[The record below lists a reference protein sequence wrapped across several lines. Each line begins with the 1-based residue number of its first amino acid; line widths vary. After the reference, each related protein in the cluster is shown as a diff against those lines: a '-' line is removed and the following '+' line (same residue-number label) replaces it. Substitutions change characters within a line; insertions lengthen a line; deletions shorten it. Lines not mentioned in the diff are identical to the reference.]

1 MLTIRDLIEEVKK
14 VANEYSI
21 QGDIVPEDN
30 LNNTDIFDCRI
41 NNFINISLL
50 KIFREYLSSSIKTIP
65 IFPIKSLHSDKKI
78 VQHLNDDIVYTY
90 GSEVKSISFQVSNN
104 ATIVLEKISEN
115 NIEIIETINIY
126 ESNNF
131 STIQRKIEGL
141 NASDKLNIRFSGN
154 YPYLIRNIGVYDV
167 EYEKENDIPVNTEY
181 TEIVL
186 PNDILRIN
194 AIKLENERGIEI
206 DFGDYLL
213 SANTILIPKKYRGNI
228 KIVYYR
234 LPKKVP
240 VNNKNLNVSI
250 DCPIAVE
257 DCLIY
262 YVASMCMKNYDN
274 QLSVILYNEA
284 ELRLSESSKYTNNH
298 NTKSKIANIRG
309 W

>member
-1 MLTIRDLIEEVKK
+1 MLTIKNLIEEVKK
-14 VANEYSI
+14 VTNEYSI
-21 QGDIVPEDN
+21 QGDIVPTDN
-30 LNNTDIFDCRI
+30 LNNTDIFDYRV

-50 KIFREYLSSSIKTIP
+50 KIFKEYLSSAVKNIP
-65 IFPIKSLHSDKKI
+65 IFPIKSLHTDKKV
-78 VQHLNDDIVYTY
+78 VQHLNEDIVYTY
-90 GSEVKSISFQVSNN
+90 GAEAKSISFQVSNN
-104 ATIVLEKISEN
+104 ATIILEKETESG
-115 NIEIIETINIY
+115 IEIIETINVY
-126 ESNNF
+126 ENQNF
-131 STIQRKIEGL
+131 VTIQRKIEGL
-141 NASDKLNIRFSGN
+141 NSGDKLNIKFSGD
-154 YPYLIRNIGVYDV
+154 YPYLIRNIGVYDI
-167 EYEKENDIPVNTEY
+167 EFEKESDIPLNTEY

-186 PNDILRIN
+186 PNEVLRIN
-194 AIKLENERGIEI
+194 SIKFEDERGIEI

-213 SANTILIPKKYRGNI
+213 SANTILVPKKYRGNI

-240 VNNKNLNVSI
+240 VNNKNLDIAI

-274 QLSVILYNEA
+274 QLSIILYNEA
-284 ELRLSESSKYTNNH
+284 ELRLAQSSKYTNNH